1 MTWLSLGILAAFVLF
16 VLLGFNRSGWKLR
29 PRQLLSLAG
38 LLLICGGMVAS
49 VPTGHTGILTTF
61 GKVEDVTLE
70 AGVHIKSPFQEV
82 VVMDNRTQVA
92 RLSLTSFSSD
102 IQEVLVDYSM
112 NYQIDKTNAQ
122 KIYKNIGTDYYHTV
136 MEPRIHEVVK
146 SVIAKYTAESLIES
160 RDELSRQITETLVEE
175 LGAYNI
181 EVVSTSVENIDFSD
195 AFTNSVED
203 KVVALQTKL
212 KTQTEEEQKTMQE
225 EENAKRAEIQA
236 NADASVKEIQAAA
249 DAEVAK
255 IKAQAEAEVKKIQAD
270 ADAYAGEK
278 QAQIN
283 KDLAASVTEEL
294 VKYLT
299 MQQWDGKLPTYFVTS
314 DGTVLPI
321 LGSLGDGGETTASD
335 SDRNAQ

>member
-1 MTWLSLGILAAFVLF
+1 MGWILISLVAVLVLF
-16 VLLGFNRSGWKLR
+16 VALGFTRSGWKLR
-29 PRQLLSLAG
+29 PRQLFSLFG
-38 LLLICGGMVAS
+38 LLLVCGGMVAT

-61 GKVEDVTLE
+61 GKVEDITLA
-70 AGVHIKSPFQEV
+70 AGVHFKLPVQKV

-92 RLSLTSFSSD
+92 KITLTCFSSD

-112 NYQIDKTNAQ
+112 NYQIDKSNAQ
-122 KIYKNIGTDYYHTV
+122 TIYKNIGTDYYTTV
-136 MEPRIHEVVK
+136 MQPRIQEVVK

-160 RDELSRQITETLVEE
+160 RDALSNQITDTLVDE

-195 AFTNSVED
+195 AFTNSVEE

-212 KTQTEEEQKTMQE
+212 KTQTEEEQKTMQQ

-236 NADASVKEIQAAA
+236 NADAAVKEIQAQA
-249 DAEVAK
+249 DANVAK
-255 IKAQAEAEVKKIQAD
+255 IEAEAEVKKIQAD

-278 QAQIN
+278 QAEVN
-283 KDLAASVTEEL
+283 KKLAESVTDEL

-299 MQQWDGKLPTYFVTS
+299 TQQWDGKLPAYFVTS

-321 LGSLGDGGETTASD
+321 LGSMTGDSGSNTEV
-335 SDRNAQ
+335 Q

>member
-1 MTWLSLGILAAFVLF
+1 MTWLFLGLFAAFVLF
-16 VLLGFNRSGWKLR
+16 VLLGFSRSGWKLR

-70 AGVHIKSPFQEV
+70 AGVHMKSPFQEV

-255 IKAQAEAEVKKIQAD
+255 IKAEAEAEVKKIQAD

-321 LGSLGDGGETTASD
+321 LGSLGDSGETAGAD
-335 SDRNAQ
+335 SAQNAQ